1 LKVRDLVTLAS
12 ICILLI
18 SVAGVEWSIDVFLN
32 HSKYFPRWV
41 GVDGL
46 VAAIMP
52 PIVDPV
58 KVTVAV
64 FSVIGVIESI
74 VLYLLFRND
83 YDEIKL
89 F

>member
-12 ICILLI
+12 ICILLV
-18 SVAGVEWSIDVFLN
+18 SVAGVEWSIDVFMN
-32 HSKYFPRWV
+32 PSKYFPQWV
-41 GVDGL
+41 EVDGL

-52 PIVDPV
+52 SAIDPV

-64 FSVIGVIESI
+64 FSAIGVIESI
-74 VLYLLFRND
+74 VLYLLFRSD

>member
-1 LKVRDLVTLAS
+1 MKVRDLVTLAS

-18 SVAGVEWSIDVFLN
+18 SVAGVEWSIDVFMN
-32 HSKYFPRWV
+32 HSKYFPQWV
-41 GVDGL
+41 EVDGL

-52 PIVDPV
+52 PIIDPV

-64 FSVIGVIESI
+64 FSAIGVIESI